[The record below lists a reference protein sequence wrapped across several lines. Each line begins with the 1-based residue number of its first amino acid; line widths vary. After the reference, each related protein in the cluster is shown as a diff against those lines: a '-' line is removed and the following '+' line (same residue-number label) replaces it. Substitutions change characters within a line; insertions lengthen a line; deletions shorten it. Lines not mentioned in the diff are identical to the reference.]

1 MNQCTVQ
8 LQVCEKFLYT
18 WLYKD
23 KSDGGGPEQTN
34 SPTTSDNESFHTNI
48 MNTNTNTIRNKNTI
62 STIHNTMNNGSNF
75 SPERN
80 NHESVTL
87 TRKTYQSEI
96 TLPDEF
102 FETADDGPG
111 AGEIAVAT
119 STPLLADPSSRLQ
132 TSSNRGKNL
141 EAAHSSSVIFAP

>member
-1 MNQCTVQ
+1 MKNS
-8 LQVCEKFLYT
+8 
-18 WLYKD
+18 
-23 KSDGGGPEQTN
+23 SD
-34 SPTTSDNESFHTNI
+34 
-48 MNTNTNTIRNKNTI
+48 
-62 STIHNTMNNGSNF
+62 F

-111 AGEIAVAT
+111 AGEIAVVTT

-141 EAAHSSSVIFAP
+141 EAAHLSSVMFEAKFCAYHICMWCIYVWILFVD